1 MKSTVHLKISCNQ
14 DSVNDK
20 FVLKGYKSEHCQFWL
35 MMPALLKPEYLN
47 IDSFKVDITWK
58 ARSINS
64 WEQPYVE
71 KFTVDQLLNEVQA
84 IMAHVELEGQDVL
97 KREILNSEV
106 DSEENDDLSHC
117 FTLVTEVAANS
128 MTQQSDII
136 MMSVSECQDPES
148 SAELDTN
155 DDAAILIN
163 IKLSNKAEDVSA
175 SKSFLITELQSI
187 RKQDDQKHEINNII
201 DKEESNDELY
211 Y

>member
-1 MKSTVHLKISCNQ
+1 
-14 DSVNDK
+14 
-20 FVLKGYKSEHCQFWL
+20 
-35 MMPALLKPEYLN
+35 
-47 IDSFKVDITWK
+47 
-58 ARSINS
+58 
-64 WEQPYVE
+64 
-71 KFTVDQLLNEVQA
+71 
-84 IMAHVELEGQDVL
+84 MAHVELEGQDVL

-117 FTLVTEVAANS
+117 FTSVTEVAANS